1 MTYRDRGIFF
11 MIKVETRREIIAAY
25 KRGALVTDICKVFNV
40 KPRRVYA
47 LIQQEREKG
56 EIIPKTHLRGRK
68 PKIKPEQIEQI
79 RRLILS
85 NPDITVRE
93 IKETLNLPLSL
104 SAIYVIVK
112 KKL

>member
-1 MTYRDRGIFF
+1 MTITALGGFF

-25 KRGALVTDICKVFNV
+25 KRGVLVTDICKVFDV

-56 EIIPKTHLRGRK
+56 EFIPKTHLRGRK

-79 RRLILS
+79 RQLIIS
-85 NPDITVRE
+85 KPGVTVRE
-93 IKETLNLPLSL
+93 MKETLNLPLSL